1 MWKFALIWYST
12 KFGGGLM
19 KFSYKAKD
27 AQGNVRTG
35 SIVADNEKELH
46 AKLQE
51 KGLKLVSIQGTDSS
65 ESKKMHKFTTKEL
78 AFNCRQMSAM
88 MSAGLT
94 LVKTLDIL
102 CKEQTSDAAKD
113 IWRDIYEDVQKG
125 DSFSNALEKQHGCF
139 PSFLISMISAG
150 ESSGSLDVIMQ
161 RMSDHYAKENRLNNK
176 IKGAMIYPI
185 VLLVLCI
192 AVVIGLFTFIMPMF
206 RDMFTDPS
214 QIPALTQAMFSIS
227 DFLKARWYVLIAIVA
242 IAIFGFIYGMK
253 VPSFRLKVHR
263 FIIKG
268 PGFGP
273 LVMQIYTGRF
283 ARTLSSLYSSG
294 LPMVE
299 CLQRSS
305 AILGNSYIDS
315 KFENVIAEVKQGEP
329 LSAAIQRTEIF
340 DSMFC
345 SIIYVGE
352 ESGALDDILEK
363 TSDYYDE
370 ESDSAIQRLIGIMEP
385 VMIIILGVMV
395 GFVVA
400 AVLPALYSSMEG
412 IE

>member
-1 MWKFALIWYST
+1 
-12 KFGGGLM
+12 M

-27 AQGNVRTG
+27 AQGNVRNG
-35 SIVADNEKELH
+35 SMVADSEKAFNEKMR
-46 AKLQE
+46 E
-51 KGLKLVSIQGTDSS
+51 KGLRVISVQEVDSK
-65 ESKKMHKFTTKEL
+65 ESKKMHKFGTKEL

-113 IWRDIYEDVQKG
+113 IWREIYEDVQKG
-125 DSFSNALEKQHGCF
+125 ESFSQALEQQTGCF
-139 PSFLISMISAG
+139 PDFLISMIAAG
-150 ESSGSLDVIMQ
+150 ESSGALDVIMQ
-161 RMSDHYAKENRLNNK
+161 RMSDHYAKENRMNNK

-192 AVVIGLFTFIMPMF
+192 AVVIGMFTFIMPMF
-206 RDMFTDPS
+206 RDMFTNPDD
-214 QIPALTQAMFSIS
+214 IPALTQFMFGVS
-227 DFLKARWYVLIAIVA
+227 DFIKARWYVLVAIVA
-242 IAIFGFIYGMK
+242 ILIFGFIYGMK
-253 VPSFRLKVHR
+253 IPSFKYKVDR
-263 FIIKG
+263 FVIKG

-294 LPMVE
+294 IPMVE

-305 AILGNSYIDS
+305 AILGNTYIDD
-315 KFENVIAEVKQGEP
+315 KFEQVISEVKQGEP
-329 LSAAIQRTEIF
+329 LSAAIQRTELF

-352 ESGALDDILEK
+352 ESGALDDILNK
-363 TSDYYDE
+363 TSDYYEE

-395 GFVVA
+395 GCVVA
-400 AVLPALYSSMEG
+400 AVLPALYASFEG

>member
-1 MWKFALIWYST
+1 
-12 KFGGGLM
+12 M

-27 AQGNVRTG
+27 AQGNVRNG
-35 SIVADNEKELH
+35 SMVADSEKAFNEKMR
-46 AKLQE
+46 E
-51 KGLKLVSIQGTDSS
+51 KGLRVISVQEVDSK
-65 ESKKMHKFTTKEL
+65 ESKKMHKFNTKEL

-102 CKEQTSDAAKD
+102 CKEQTTDAAKD
-113 IWRDIYEDVQKG
+113 IWREIYEDVQKG
-125 DSFSNALEKQHGCF
+125 ESFSQALEQQTGCF
-139 PSFLISMISAG
+139 PDFLISMIAAG
-150 ESSGSLDVIMQ
+150 ESSGALDVIMQ
-161 RMSDHYAKENRLNNK
+161 RMSDHYAKENRMNNK

-192 AVVIGLFTFIMPMF
+192 AVVIGMFTFIMPMF
-206 RDMFTDPS
+206 RDMFTNPDD
-214 QIPALTQAMFSIS
+214 IPALTQFMFGVS
-227 DFLKARWYVLIAIVA
+227 DFIKARWYVLVAIVA
-242 IAIFGFIYGMK
+242 ILIFGFIYGMK
-253 VPSFRLKVHR
+253 IPSFKYKVDR
-263 FIIKG
+263 FVIKG

-294 LPMVE
+294 IPMVE

-305 AILGNSYIDS
+305 AILGNTYIDD
-315 KFENVIAEVKQGEP
+315 KFEQVISEVKQGEP
-329 LSAAIQRTEIF
+329 LSAAIQRTELF

-352 ESGALDDILEK
+352 ESGALDDILNK
-363 TSDYYDE
+363 TSDYYEE

-395 GFVVA
+395 GCVVA
-400 AVLPALYSSMEG
+400 AVLPALYASFEG